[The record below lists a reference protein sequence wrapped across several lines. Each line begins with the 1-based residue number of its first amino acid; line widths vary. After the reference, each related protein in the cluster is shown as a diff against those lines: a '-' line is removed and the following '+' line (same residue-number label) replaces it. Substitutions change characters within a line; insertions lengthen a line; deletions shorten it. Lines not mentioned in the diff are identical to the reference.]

1 MANNIT
7 IDNINRHNNL
17 KLSVLFFA
25 IIFSCLN
32 KSILDHLDD
41 ISVALLLEWGRIAF
55 LLFTPFAV
63 LLFLLSRH
71 YSVKK
76 AQVNTML
83 LYGIGVAAAYYFG
96 IEKYQWYTVEV
107 FQMGC
112 NMSLYLLLI
121 MMYAHIYNRIERVL
135 KFSSIDK
142 VITQYFLVGFTIS
155 TGVIYLIT
163 VYFEAYTLYITPLAS
178 LVLIVFWW
186 RLLNSYSALKLVNQ
200 NILVIRS
207 KHSFKKVITNRF
219 YHLIIL
225 KSIFLTSMKWTLV
238 LLMFFQSMTHFKEDK
253 TAILAFEAITF
264 GIITVF
270 VFGVRKLFTNQ
281 IIDKFGRLSIFHVP
295 PLILILF
302 SSASIAI
309 HYFVENQ
316 HESFMGIPSLQMVVT
331 SLLFV
336 LFFTYLYSLEDETKN
351 DVYQTISEELRSDFL
366 LISQIA
372 VSLFSVLLCYGL
384 YYAFGNLDE
393 YKELLYFALLS
404 LVLAYMIVTF
414 FLRKDY
420 YQELEDAIGDKAFKY
435 SVLFP
440 ILNLF
445 AKKDLS
451 WINIRT
457 LNLLRKVAPITLD
470 NNLPTFINHSN
481 DEVQSF
487 AVNEMHKEGKI
498 DLLVHLQKIIKYKRF
513 WQSQNATQIH
523 DVYLDLAEIEER
535 LDNKS
540 YIEQLSLSKLS
551 EERSLGA
558 KLSIQLPEERRS
570 AVLKRLLQD
579 PVINVRR
586 AAIISCAEG
595 EVSDKVYGEM
605 VNNIAQVGLQ
615 NVVIDAVYKIG
626 DHVTDM
632 LHSTFNAVGQTVLTQ
647 ERILQLYGL
656 LNTEK
661 SYAYL
666 QKALN
671 HTNQKVYLA
680 ALDTLSVV
688 EGSID
693 KNMYIIEK
701 HIELL
706 SKQIVWNYMAIV
718 EVNKKNIEDQILENA
733 LIEDCLDKL
742 DAILRFCGI
751 LYDYQTFA
759 IVKSVINS
767 KTEDEINFGV
777 QLLEVALPNTLEV
790 KPMIIII
797 FKKLSYE
804 DKLKELDAHWPVES
818 EELDDIINKLIY
830 NDAQLTNRWSR
841 IATLH
846 LIPTL
851 KTDLFKSTLITQLEN
866 EDHLIQ
872 QTAFII
878 LSDLLPKNEL
888 TEVMYRLTYDNE
900 SLKELWNGYTL
911 KNEITNVM
919 EILMGMKKSPS
930 FVDLDGDI
938 VCDIM
943 DISKVVDLKKSQ
955 RPLEYYFEE
964 EVPYIYVHMGS
975 LEIEITD
982 KKGTRKR
989 SISSQQ
995 WFNPLDEFFIELQQI
1010 KCITNTTTQM
1020 LITPQD
1026 EFESLVGR
1034 KAKLYHFVEL
1044 EKEQKEFKF

>member
-1 MANNIT
+1 
-7 IDNINRHNNL
+7 
-17 KLSVLFFA
+17 
-25 IIFSCLN
+25 
-32 KSILDHLDD
+32 
-41 ISVALLLEWGRIAF
+41 
-55 LLFTPFAV
+55 
-63 LLFLLSRH
+63 
-71 YSVKK
+71 
-76 AQVNTML
+76 ML
-83 LYGIGVAAAYYFG
+83 LYGLGVLTAYYLG
-96 IEKYQWYTVEV
+96 VEKYKWVTADV

-112 NMSLYLLLI
+112 NMSIYMLLI
-121 MMYAHIYNRIERVL
+121 MMYAHIYNRIEKVL
-135 KFSSIDK
+135 KFTSLDK
-142 VITQYFLVGFTIS
+142 VITQYFLIGFTLS
-155 TGVIYLIT
+155 TTAFYFFT
-163 VYFEAYTLYITPLAS
+163 VYIDAYFIYITPIVTV
-178 LVLIVFWW
+178 VLIVFWW
-186 RLLNSYSALKLVNQ
+186 RLLNNYSSLKLVNQ

-207 KHSFKKVITNRF
+207 RHSFKKVVTNRF

-225 KSIFLTSMKWTLV
+225 KSIFLTSMKWILV
-238 LLMFFQSMTHFKEDK
+238 LLMFFQAMTHFKEDK
-253 TAILAFEAITF
+253 IAVLGFEAIIF
-264 GIITVF
+264 GIITFF
-270 VFGVRKLFTNQ
+270 VFGVRRLFTNQ

-302 SSASIAI
+302 SGASIAI
-309 HYFVENQ
+309 HYLVENQ

-372 VSLFSVLLCYGL
+372 VSFLSIFLCYGL
-384 YYAFGNLDE
+384 YYAFGNMDE
-393 YKELLYFALLS
+393 YKELLYFGLLALVFS
-404 LVLAYMIVTF
+404 YMVVTF

-420 YQELEDAIGDKAFKY
+420 YQELEDAIGDKSFKY

-440 ILNLF
+440 ILNLL
-445 AKKDLS
+445 AKKEIS
-451 WINIRT
+451 QINVRL
-457 LNLLRKVAPITLD
+457 LNLLKKVAPITLD
-470 NNLPTFINHSN
+470 NNLPSFINHSN
-481 DEVQSF
+481 DDVQSF
-487 AVNEMHKEGKI
+487 AVNEMWKEGKI

-513 WQSQNATQIH
+513 WQSQNANQIH
-523 DVYLDLAEIEER
+523 DVYLDLSEIEER
-535 LDNKS
+535 MDNKS

-558 KLSIQLPEERRS
+558 KLSVQLPNDKRS

-579 PVINVRR
+579 PIMNVRR

-595 EVSDKVYGEM
+595 EVSDKVYAEM
-605 VNNIAQVGLQ
+605 VNNISQVGLQ
-615 NVVIDAVYKIG
+615 NVVIDAVYKVG

-688 EGSID
+688 EGTID

-706 SKQIVWNYMAIV
+706 AKQIVWNYMAIV
-718 EVNKKNIEDQILENA
+718 EINKNNIEDQILESA

-797 FKKLSYE
+797 FKKLSFE
-804 DKLKELDAHWPVES
+804 DKLKELDVHWPVES
-818 EELDDIINKLIY
+818 EELNDIINKLIY

-851 KTDLFKSTLITQLEN
+851 HTDHFKSTLITQLEN

-878 LSDLLPKNEL
+878 LSNLLPKDEL
-888 TEVMYRLTYDNE
+888 TEVMYRLTYDNV
-900 SLKELWNGYTL
+900 SLKELWHGYTL
-911 KNEITNVM
+911 KNETINVM

-930 FVDLDGDI
+930 FIHLDGDI
-938 VCDIM
+938 ICDIM
-943 DISKVVDLKKSQ
+943 DISEVVDIKKNQ

-975 LEIEITD
+975 LEIEIID
-982 KKGTRKR
+982 KKGKRKH
-989 SISSQQ
+989 SIASQQ
-995 WFNPLDEFFIELQQI
+995 WFNPMDEFFMELQQI
-1010 KCITNTTTQM
+1010 SCVSNTTTQI

-1034 KAKLYHFVEL
+1034 KAKLYHFVES
-1044 EKEQKEFKF
+1044 EVKEQFTH